1 MIKVSDC
8 LKYADIGLAFKRL
21 IKVKNNQDLIIFEY
35 FLIIFKNNQ
44 NFETIIKKK
53 KSIKKINYYKHK
65 NQKFLIPIPHI
76 PD

>member
-8 LKYADIGLAFKRL
+8 LKYADIGLAFKRS